1 MKVLAITAV
10 LLVGCATHTPN
21 TSGPVPEP
29 TLEQAEHDLDR
40 SEAQCIEKTVM
51 QSDDQMGRVVTT
63 LGALTQ
69 LEIQTLFWERA
80 DALSQCQSNA
90 DQRKAAISERERALY
105 QSAEARDRI
114 VPLSVMTMSLSR

>member
-1 MKVLAITAV
+1 MKVLATIAI
-10 LLVGCATHTPN
+10 LLVGCASQ
-21 TSGPVPEP
+21 TSSYSRPVSEL
-29 TLEQAEHDLDR
+29 TLEQGEHDLDR

-51 QSDDQMGRVVTT
+51 QSDNQMGRVVTT

-69 LEIQTLFWERA
+69 LEMQTLFWERA

-90 DQRKAAISERERALY
+90 DQQKAAISERERALY